1 MSREEL
7 IQENAKLKEQ
17 NALQKEQNVQLEQKY
32 KSLQEQFNQIL
43 KLVNGFKSEKL
54 NRSDIEDSQISL
66 FQELPEAEQQP
77 EEQENIN
84 YNRTKKKHNGRN
96 KLPEHLPVNEIIIE
110 PEEDTEGLV
119 KIGEEV
125 TETLEYT
132 PASLIKRRTIRPK
145 YAKADGNG
153 VIIGSLPSRPI
164 EKSIAEASLLAYI
177 LVSKFV
183 DHLPLYRLIQKFSR
197 EYSWNPAESTLCG
210 WVDGSCK
217 LLDPLYNKLKQ
228 KILSSDYI
236 QADESPIKVLDKD
249 KVRSTHQGYQWV
261 YHSPLD
267 NLVLFDYRKGRGQHG
282 PKEILAD
289 YNGYLQCDGY
299 NVYDKIGQQK
309 GITLVGCLAHARR
322 KFFDAQD
329 NDAKRAKYALNLF
342 AKIYKLDK
350 EINQEYIDDNP
361 GIQKQRLEK
370 IKPLLED
377 IKTWIEQESLKILPK
392 SAIGK
397 AMTYYLNQYSK
408 LEAILLDPTI
418 KLDNNLIE
426 NKIRPLALGR
436 KNYLFAGSHRSAQN
450 IAMIYSFFASCK
462 ANDVNPYEW
471 LKDIL
476 EKLPDWN
483 IQNLD
488 QLLPDQWKKSNM

>member
-1 MSREEL
+1 MSKEEL

-17 NALQKEQNVQLEQKY
+17 IAQHEQKY

-43 KLVNGFKSEKL
+43 KLVNGFKSERLKQ
-54 NRSDIEDSQISL
+54 SDIAENQPTL
-66 FQELPEAEQQP
+66 FQELPEAKQEE
-77 EEQENIN
+77 EEQETIT
-84 YNRTKKKHNGRN
+84 YHRKKKKHNGRN
-96 KLPEHLPVNEIIIE
+96 KLPENLPVKEIIIE

-125 TETLEYT
+125 TETLDYT

-145 YAKADGNG
+145 YAKADGDS
-153 VIIGSLPSRPI
+153 VIIGDLPSRPI
-164 EKSIAEASLLAYI
+164 EKCIAESSLLAYI

-197 EYSWNPAESTLCG
+197 EYNWKPAESTLCG
-210 WVDGSCK
+210 WVDSSCK

-261 YHSPLD
+261 YHSPLN
-267 NLVLFDYRKGRGQHG
+267 NLVLFNYRKGRGQHG

-289 YNGYLQCDGY
+289 FQGYLQCDGY
-299 NVYDKIGQQK
+299 RVYDNIGQQK

-322 KFFDAQD
+322 KFYHAID
-329 NDAKRAKYALNLF
+329 NDPQRAKYALKIF
-342 AKIYKLDK
+342 AEIYKLDK
-350 EINQEYIDDNP
+350 EINNEYEDDYQKIQE
-361 GIQKQRLEK
+361 QRLAK
-370 IKPLLED
+370 IKPLLER
-377 IKTWIEQESLKILPK
+377 IKSWIEENNLSVIPK
-392 SAIGK
+392 SAIAK
-397 AMTYYLNQYSK
+397 AMRYFIEQYPK
-408 LEAILLDPTI
+408 LEAIFLDPRL

-436 KNYLFAGSHRSAQN
+436 KNYLFAGSHRAAQN

-462 ANDVNPYEW
+462 ANDVNPYDW
-471 LKDIL
+471 LNDIL

-483 IQNLD
+483 IQKLEE
-488 QLLPDQWKKSNM
+488 LLPNQWKNSNT

>member
-17 NALQKEQNVQLEQKY
+17 NVLEKEQKAQLEQKY

-54 NRSDIEDSQISL
+54 KHSDIAENQPTL
-66 FQELPEAEQQP
+66 FQELPEAKPDQ
-77 EEQENIN
+77 EEQETIT

-96 KLPEHLPVNEIIIE
+96 KLPENLPVKEITIE

-145 YAKADGNG
+145 YAMADGNG
-153 VIIGSLPSRPI
+153 VIIGDLPSRPI
-164 EKSIAEASLLAYI
+164 EKCIAESSLLAYI

-197 EYSWNPAESTLCG
+197 EYSWKPAESTLCG

-261 YHSPLD
+261 YQLD
-267 NLVLFDYRKGRGQHG
+267 NLVLFNYRKGRGQNG
-282 PKEILAD
+282 PKEILVD
-289 YNGYLQCDGY
+289 YQGYLQCDGY
-299 NVYDKIGQQK
+299 RVYDKIGQQK
-309 GITLVGCLAHARR
+309 GIKLVGCLAHARR

-329 NDAKRAKYALNLF
+329 NDAKRAKHALKLF
-342 AKIYKLDK
+342 AEIYALDK
-350 EINQEYIDDNP
+350 EITQTFGDDYQKIQE
-361 GIQKQRLEK
+361 QRLEK
-370 IKPLLED
+370 IKPLLES
-377 IKTWIEQESLKILPK
+377 IKSWIEQENLNVLPK
-392 SAIGK
+392 SSIAK
-397 AMTYYLNQYSK
+397 AMRYFIEQYPK
-408 LEAILLDPTI
+408 LEAILLDPRI

-436 KNYLFAGSHRSAQN
+436 KNYLFAGSHRAAQN

-462 ANDVNPYEW
+462 ANDVNPYDW
-471 LKDIL
+471 LNDIL

-483 IQNLD
+483 IQNLN
-488 QLLPDQWKKSNM
+488 QLLPDQWKKI